1 MNKEQISDNP
11 EEVKSH
17 YERLSLPDKRGQA
30 RYRCKKCG
38 YELICTGRGRLIV
51 HIVGQLIPG
60 TPQKQVKYCGN
71 PDEGLKVALINY
83 MKTDKFH
90 SRLKFKTKRN
100 LLKEV
105 ALTPCPHSKVPEGS
119 SSCSSQHSVSE
130 NSHHSETVLRKRS
143 LKSSP
148 SSEPP
153 KKYQSI
159 SRDSD
164 DENNLK
170 ISEAHDLAS
179 SMEEMQKE
187 DLLDLL
193 NILRLMDPGKFELA
207 LCINQPSSLSRQNIP
222 PVPPMVSFSP
232 YDLIS
237 LESSIRLLRHYQ
249 LLLQSQNVL
258 RSLGSSEFPNPTLP
272 DITRTIASLL
282 YHSQLFGVVNHESV
296 SPSLTYG
303 TPIPTAATQ
312 QDFV

>member
-1 MNKEQISDNP
+1 MNDLKISDNP

-17 YERLSLPDKRGQA
+17 YDRLSLPDKRGQA

-90 SRLKFKTKRN
+90 SRSKFKTKRN

-105 ALTPCPHSKVPEGS
+105 AVAPCPPIIVSED
-119 SSCSSQHSVSE
+119 SCSS
-130 NSHHSETVLRKRS
+130 HHSDHSESVLGKRS
-143 LKSSP
+143 VEPSP
-148 SSEPP
+148 SEPP

-159 SRDSD
+159 SQDSD
-164 DENNLK
+164 DESQLESPQINGL
-170 ISEAHDLAS
+170 
-179 SMEEMQKE
+179 EEMQKE
-187 DLLDLL
+187 DLLGLL

-207 LCINQPSSLSRQNIP
+207 LCIHRLSSLSRQSIA
-222 PVPPMVSFSP
+222 PVPPMVSPHYASVST
-232 YDLIS
+232 LS
-237 LESSIRLLRHYQ
+237 LTDSIRLLQQHQ

-258 RSLGSSEFPNPTLP
+258 GSTYPILP
-272 DITRTIASLL
+272 YNLNLNYMITPTIASSLL
-282 YHSQLFGVVNHESV
+282 YPPQLSGQVNHESV
-296 SPSLTYG
+296 NSSLNHGITFPG
-303 TPIPTAATQ
+303 AAVK
-312 QDFV
+312 QDFALRE